1 MVPQLANVIPCG
13 FGGQYFYIWDISF
26 WTRVDNVALG
36 AIILAQGIT
45 DLKRFISLIIGLYS
59 SHQSIT
65 QCALS
70 TTITHTL
77 VWITSEID
85 ILIIHLSLYWSY
97 IHKNQKSWDGGFR
110 ERDFMQRD
118 GRERL
123 YFVIFSR
130 YKFCYKAFCKK
141 KHATH
146 LVTWISFIY
155 IISLNDLI

>member
-110 ERDFMQRD
+110 ERVLCRGME
-118 GRERL
+118 GKGYILL
-123 YFVIFSR
+123 YFQDTNSVTKHSVKKTCNTFSNLNFL
-130 YKFCYKAFCKK
+130 Y
-141 KHATH
+141 
-146 LVTWISFIY
+146 IY
-155 IISLNDLI
+155 LFS